1 MPTIQHFSHGR
12 PRGKITEQKKV
23 QQGTKNMR
31 KRDSIDRNLIA
42 LLEEDAR
49 ISTSEIARRL
59 GVARSTINERMA
71 RLEREGVIMGYCA
84 IIRPE
89 EDVQEMRAMV
99 SLRCERIACRA
110 IINELRAF
118 PEIDECVSVTGEDD
132 LMCLVRTPCAEDLD
146 ALVDD
151 ISQISGVKSVGATI
165 MLASK
170 FTRRGRVTAHPV
182 PLKLAS

>member
-1 MPTIQHFSHGR
+1 
-12 PRGKITEQKKV
+12 
-23 QQGTKNMR
+23 
-31 KRDSIDRNLIA
+31 
-42 LLEEDAR
+42 
-49 ISTSEIARRL
+49 
-59 GVARSTINERMA
+59 
-71 RLEREGVIMGYCA
+71 
-84 IIRPE
+84 
-89 EDVQEMRAMV
+89 
-99 SLRCERIACRA
+99 
-110 IINELRAF
+110 AF